1 MIKTFSLKEFQK
13 ILKERQKK
21 EFDCNIVVSGTRG
34 LGKSTFLF
42 KLLSRFD
49 NFDPWKHQV
58 YSREKVIELLEGQE
72 KGIIF
77 DDEAIASGYKRE
89 FHNVSQQKLIKMLNM
104 YRDHFN
110 IFAMAI
116 PNFYSLD
123 KDIRDVMKFH
133 VHIIERG
140 KAVLHVANEGRLYQT
155 DKWDVKINQKKE
167 EKWQEKKKQNPKYSP
182 PYHKLTT
189 FRGYIKFGDLGPKQ
203 RELYKRI
210 KREKRRELYEAEYEE
225 NKEKEDPRAAFLKRI
240 LEGIQKGYMDREK
253 IKAACFTNNYDW
265 NTIQSHLSKKIKK
278 DYPHLSLEQYIQKCK
293 IENGQDY
300 STGVAQKNKPVY
312 STAVAQKGK
321 SLNSN
326 NNKNNVPT
334 ITFD

>member
-1 MIKTFSLKEFQK
+1 MIKTFSLKEFAS
-13 ILKERQKK
+13 ILRGRQRK

-49 NFDPWKHQV
+49 NFEPWKHQV
-58 YSREKVIELLEGQE
+58 YSRDKVIELLEGQE

-133 VHIIERG
+133 IHIIERG
-140 KAVLHVANEGRLYQT
+140 KAVVHVANEGRLYQT
-155 DKWDVKINQKKE
+155 DKWDVKLNQKKE
-167 EKWQEKKKQNPKYSP
+167 EKWQEKKKQNPKFSP

-189 FRGYIKFGDLGPKQ
+189 FRGYIKFGDIGPQQ

-210 KREKRRELYEAEYEE
+210 KREKRRELYEAEYED
-225 NKEKEDPRAAFLKRI
+225 NQEKEDPRKQFMNRIIKGAKEGFMSLDEIKTATYAA
-240 LEGIQKGYMDREK
+240 GYEWKNLRVSIDEQVKKENPKM
-253 IKAACFTNNYDW
+253 T
-265 NTIQSHLSKKIKK
+265 LKKI
-278 DYPHLSLEQYIQKCK
+278 
-293 IENGQDY
+293 IENRQDY
-300 STGVAQKNKPVY
+300 STSVTVTNKR
-312 STAVAQKGK
+312 GK
-321 SLNSN
+321 QLNSN
-326 NNKNNVPT
+326 NNKNNVPK